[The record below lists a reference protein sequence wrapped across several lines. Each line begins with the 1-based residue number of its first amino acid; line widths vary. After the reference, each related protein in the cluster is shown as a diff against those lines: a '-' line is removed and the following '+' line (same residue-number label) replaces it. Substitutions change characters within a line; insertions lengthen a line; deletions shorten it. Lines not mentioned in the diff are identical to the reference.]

1 MTDTIYLIKKDF
13 LGFDEICMTDV
24 IGWVETEEE
33 AKHAIEELNK
43 NVPYNP
49 ISDHDLSLFKEAMFL
64 WECKAEAL
72 CNSGLPEYINEYYD
86 ETQTPRITD
95 QVKWNKRNEE
105 IFDLLIKKEIEFFQ
119 SDETPIKVSP
129 EDILMYHKWDDYHQA
144 ADDYMYYY
152 EPCKKF

>member
-33 AKHAIEELNK
+33 TKHAIEELNK

-49 ISDHDLSLFKEAMFL
+49 ISDNDFPLFKEALFL
-64 WECKAEAL
+64 WERKAEEL

-86 ETQTPRITD
+86 ETPTPRITD